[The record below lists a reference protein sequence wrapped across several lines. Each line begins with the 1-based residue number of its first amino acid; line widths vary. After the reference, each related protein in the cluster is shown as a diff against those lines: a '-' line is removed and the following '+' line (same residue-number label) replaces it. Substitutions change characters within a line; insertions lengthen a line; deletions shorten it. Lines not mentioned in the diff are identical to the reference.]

1 MFVNIIKIFLN
12 SIRHIFWYNMFEVVI
27 TMKRIGIVFA
37 MKEEL
42 DELLKKLRLVKEYQI
57 FDLVFYECKYKNIEC
72 ILVESGI
79 GKVNAARSTQIL
91 IDNMKVD
98 CIFNIG
104 VAGGVSDK
112 LNVGDI
118 VIGDKLVQHDFD
130 LTAFNHNK
138 GYIPNV
144 GDFIHSDDYLISLAT
159 SCMNDGDYNILL
171 GTIASGDIFC
181 TEEKMSQKIATKF
194 NALCVE
200 MEGASI
206 AQVCYLSHIPF
217 LVIRSISDTPNGNNQ
232 VTYEE
237 FLKTSS
243 ANVATYLKEIIR
255 KI

>member
-1 MFVNIIKIFLN
+1 
-12 SIRHIFWYNMFEVVI
+12 MFEAVI

-159 SCMNDGDYNILL
+159 SCMNDGDYKSLQ
-171 GTIASGDIFC
+171 A
-181 TEEKMSQKIATKF
+181 
-194 NALCVE
+194 V
-200 MEGASI
+200 
-206 AQVCYLSHIPF
+206 
-217 LVIRSISDTPNGNNQ
+217 ISDPETMKYYQKPYDEAGVQ
-232 VTYEE
+232 KWIDWCKASQAKRGFGLWSVI
-237 FLKTSS
+237 
-243 ANVATYLKEIIR
+243 LKETGQM
-255 KI
+255 